1 VGCRIL
7 VHKFNPFGWK
17 RRKKAVENLI
27 IEILEALLILATAL
41 MAAYL
46 VRHYI
51 FTLTV
56 AKKSKKNG
64 SSVVAISS
72 DNSYRPKVSILI
84 PARNEERVIGRIL
97 QRMAELTYPKDK
109 LQVIVIDDAS
119 TDKTGIIA
127 EQYSR
132 LYPHIFVMRRN
143 KEEGGRGKAAALN
156 AGMKL
161 ADGEI
166 VLCFDADYYP
176 QRDIV
181 EKLVKEFKDS
191 KVGAVQGRVVVLN
204 EPQNVVTRLVSLER
218 IGGYRVDQEA
228 RDSLGLIAQF
238 GGTVGGFRRTLLESL
253 GGWDENILAE
263 DTDLTFRVY
272 LAGYKVKYVGD
283 AECYEEAV
291 ESWRAY
297 WKQRYRW
304 AKGHMQCAFKHW
316 LNVLKSK
323 KLGLREKIDGLLLL
337 NVYFLPV
344 IVLFSWIIGISLTFL
359 KFSHWSTPFWATSS
373 IALYSSIGNFAP
385 FYEIGVGAYLDGR
398 KRAQWLVPLLLFTL
412 LYNIPICTKALIDIL
427 ISKITR
433 KNNNYWEK
441 TEHSGNGNCYI
452 MNNTKL

>member
-1 VGCRIL
+1 MV
-7 VHKFNPFGWK
+7 
-17 RRKKAVENLI
+17 
-27 IEILEALLILATAL
+27 IEILEALLILSTAL

-51 FTLTV
+51 FTITV
-56 AKKSKKNG
+56 AKRPKKNG
-64 SSVVAISS
+64 SSRAISAETT
-72 DNSYRPKVSILI
+72 YKPKVSILI

-97 QRMAELTYPKDK
+97 QRMTELTYPKDK
-109 LQVIVIDDAS
+109 LQVIVINDAS

-127 EQYSR
+127 EKYSR
-132 LYPHIFVMRRN
+132 LHPYIIVVERS

-156 AGMKL
+156 AGMRS

-181 EKLVKEFKDS
+181 EKLVKEFDDP

-204 EPQNVVTRLVSLER
+204 EPQNIVTRLVALER

-228 RDSLGLIAQF
+228 RDSLSLITQF
-238 GGTVGGFRRTLLESL
+238 GGTVGGFRRALLESL

-316 LNVLKSK
+316 LSVLKSK
-323 KLGLREKIDGLLLL
+323 KLGFKEKIDGLLLL
-337 NVYFLPV
+337 NVYFLPI

-359 KFSHWSTPFWATSS
+359 KFSQWFTPFWMTFS
-373 IALYSSIGNFAP
+373 ITLYSSIGNFAP

-398 KRAQWLVPLLLFTL
+398 KRAQWLVPLLFFTL
-412 LYNIPICTKALIDIL
+412 LYNIPICTKALVDIL
-427 ISKITR
+427 ISKILK

-452 MNNTKL
+452 MNGTKL